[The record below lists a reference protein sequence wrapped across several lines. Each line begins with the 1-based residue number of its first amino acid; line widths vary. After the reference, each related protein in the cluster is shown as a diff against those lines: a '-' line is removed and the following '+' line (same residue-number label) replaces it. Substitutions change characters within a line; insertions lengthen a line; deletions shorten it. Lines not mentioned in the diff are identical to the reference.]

1 MENETNK
8 NIQLLMKAQSL
19 IAEKMKNI
27 DLALDD
33 IESGVVATEAILTY

>member
-1 MENETNK
+1 
-8 NIQLLMKAQSL
+8 MKAQSL
-19 IAEKMKNI
+19 IAEKIKNI